1 MSPDP
6 SFKLAVS
13 DGYATVNEAARQLG
27 RSIEQVR
34 RYLRE
39 GRLPG
44 RRIGQQWFIEEE
56 ALAHWRPERRAAGR
70 VGEAVATYKATIMKT
85 DKTKKRDRL
94 IDEELLREIDEIAER
109 IREEAGEIDVVELIR
124 QDREEH

>member
-1 MSPDP
+1 M
-6 SFKLAVS
+6 
-13 DGYATVNEAARQLG
+13 DGYLTVNEAARRLG

-56 ALAHWRPERRAAGR
+56 ALTRWRPERRAAGR
-70 VGEAVATYKATIMKT
+70 VGEAVATYEAITMKT
-85 DKTKKRDRL
+85 DKTKKRERL
-94 IDEELLREIDEIAER
+94 IDEGLLREIDEIAER